1 MTVASSRENQRQ
13 EQAQIKNQQG
23 IAEAEPLDA
32 YGTTH

>member
-1 MTVASSRENQRQ
+1 MTAASSRENHSQ